1 MLAAFDHY
9 IPIHQMSDE
18 QAAKIIFDEEVDIL
32 IDLHGITSGARP
44 NILFYRPAPVQITY
58 LGFPGTTGHPCI
70 DYVIADKYLVP
81 EEYKPFYSEKIIYMP
96 DIFQCSDSMRIV
108 GPTPK
113 KSDYG
118 LPEDKFIFCSFNN
131 NYKITPE
138 IFTAWMEILKGTPNS
153 ILWLLEDNH
162 WAKRSMIEE
171 AEKLSVDPARLY
183 FAGRVSP
190 ENYLARYKL
199 ADLFLDCYPFNGGT
213 TVNDA
218 LWVGLPVLTL
228 SGRSF
233 ASRMAGSLLNAS
245 EMSIFITNSFSKYI
259 IQAINFYSKNLKYNI
274 NTKHEFFDS
283 IKFTKQFEN
292 LLFKL
297 KFDNF

>member
-1 MLAAFDHY
+1 
-9 IPIHQMSDE
+9 
-18 QAAKIIFDEEVDIL
+18 
-32 IDLHGITSGARP
+32 
-44 NILFYRPAPVQITY
+44 
-58 LGFPGTTGHPCI
+58 
-70 DYVIADKYLVP
+70 
-81 EEYKPFYSEKIIYMP
+81 MP
-96 DIFQCSDSMRIV
+96 DTFQCSDSKRIV

-118 LPEDKFIFCSFNN
+118 LPEDKFILCSFNN

-153 ILWLLEDNH
+153 ILWLLEDNP

-218 LWVGLPVLTL
+218 LWVGLPVITL

-233 ASRMAGSLLNAS
+233 ASRMAGSLLNEIGMKSFVCHSIS
-245 EMSIFITNSFSKYI
+245 EYKYFAIEFYSDSNINKNFSNSQKSIFNNK
-259 IQAINFYSKNLKYNI
+259 
-274 NTKHEFFDS
+274 
-283 IKFTKQFEN
+283 KFTLNLQTIFE
-292 LLFKL
+292 KL
-297 KFDNF
+297 